1 MRRHTFAFLILSAS
15 LLVGA
20 CAPIRYDVR
29 VDAHDRGVMPPTARV
44 MVVAATQ
51 SDPRLG
57 PEVEGKIERLLKERG
72 FQIVQPS
79 SDSDTVDLVVLAAF
93 GSGEPTTG
101 AGGTAV
107 VQLSNLLPRVPRA
120 RVGQNRW
127 LIVAVA
133 RPSALTGGA
142 GVQAVPWL
150 WYATTFADV
159 ANGSLAQ
166 VIDYLLVPTFEWWGK
181 TTGSRISTP
190 IEQYDPRVR
199 VLINPPE

>member
-1 MRRHTFAFLILSAS
+1 MRTPTVKFLILCS
-15 LLVGA
+15 LTVAGA

-29 VDAHDRGVMPPTARV
+29 VDAHDRGAMPPTARV
-44 MVVAATQ
+44 MVVAATHT
-51 SDPRLG
+51 DPRLG
-57 PEVEGKIERLLKERG
+57 PEVEGKIERLLKDRG
-72 FQIVQPS
+72 FQVVQPR
-79 SDSDTVDLVVLAAF
+79 SDSDTVDLVVLAVF
-93 GSGEPTTG
+93 GNGEPTAG

-120 RVGQNRW
+120 RAAQNRW

-133 RPSALTGGA
+133 RPSALSGGS

-150 WYATTFADV
+150 WYATTYADV

-166 VIDYLLVPTFEWWGK
+166 VIDYLLVPTFEWWGR
-181 TTGSRISTP
+181 TTGSRISAP